1 MFNPITGENVD
12 FLIQEFHQS
21 MLVKNARKF
30 YIYNFDEKIAAQK
43 VEKFTTQETWFNVK
57 FIYSLYEGSQQLQIS
72 FVKTN

>member
-43 VEKFTTQETWFNVK
+43 VEKFTTQET
-57 FIYSLYEGSQQLQIS
+57 
-72 FVKTN
+72 